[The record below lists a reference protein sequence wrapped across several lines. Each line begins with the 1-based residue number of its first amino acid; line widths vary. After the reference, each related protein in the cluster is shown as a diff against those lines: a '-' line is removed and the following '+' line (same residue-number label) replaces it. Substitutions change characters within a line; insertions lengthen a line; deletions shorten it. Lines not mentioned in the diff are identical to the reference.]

1 LWRFPKQTNTT
12 NVRFTK
18 QIMTERLGAKKL
30 VLSSIHRVKRV
41 QKYGTFF
48 DFSKR
53 RISERYIIL
62 KVR

>member
-1 LWRFPKQTNTT
+1 MAISKTNEYYKRSLYKT
-12 NVRFTK
+12 NKGGTV
-18 QIMTERLGAKKL
+18 GAKKL
-30 VLSSIHRVKRV
+30 ALSSIHRVERV